1 MKQIYESNIVKETKN
16 LVAEISNAACVGMN
30 NEEIKAYNFGIEQ
43 TLYMLQL
50 ILENEDDIV
59 LIHNKDKEVSTEIL
73 LEDLI
78 NKIKE

>member
-1 MKQIYESNIVKETKN
+1 MKQIYESNIVKETQN
-16 LVAEISNAACVGMN
+16 LVAEISNTACVGMN
-30 NEEIKAYNFGIEQ
+30 SEEIKAYNFGIEQ